1 MSDFAKDGV
10 DPLATEDAGVHGE
23 LQRRRVLHTHLAAE
37 GTPQSGSGRLE
48 GLLGRIGRRQVEAL
62 ARQLAVLSVPVDV
75 VVTSDLQRTRATASI
90 IADALGGLPVVVQ
103 AAWAERRLGEWNLRL
118 IDETHEALLA
128 GHTPPGGESNAD
140 FTRRIAAA
148 ARGLGPLLARR
159 PLLVGSKGVARVMGE
174 LCGLPD
180 RVDMDN
186 GEMCRFDLSAVL
198 HREPAWE
205 TS

>member
-1 MSDFAKDGV
+1 MQQSLHPALDAAICFVRHGATAPNLAGRRCGGDL
-10 DPLATEDAGVHGE
+10 DPPLTD
-23 LQRRRVLHTHLAAE
+23 
-37 GTPQSGSGRLE
+37 
-48 GLLGRIGRRQVEAL
+48 IGRRQVEAL

-75 VVTSDLQRTRATASI
+75 VVTSDLQRTRATAAI

-103 AAWAERRLGEWNLRL
+103 PAWAERRLGEWNLRL

-140 FTRRIAAA
+140 FTQRIAAA